1 MSTREFFIQRWEAE
15 LPAFGKVLSAVPEDK
30 LAYKPHERS
39 ASAGGLAWQLADEQ
53 QQLCDLLDNGQV
65 ALEIK
70 PHPSKQEILAAW
82 EKATNQLRER
92 LRSADDKKWSGPA
105 KFIMGG
111 KEVWTDTMENM
122 FWGYLFD
129 MVHHRGQLSSYLR
142 PMGGKVPA
150 IYGPSADDN
159 G

>member
-1 MSTREFFIQRWEAE
+1 MSTREFFIQRWESE
-15 LPAFGKVLSAVPEDK
+15 LPAFGKVLNAVPEDQ
-30 LAYKPHERS
+30 LSYRPHERS

-65 ALEIK
+65 SLEIK
-70 PHPSKQEILAAW
+70 PHPSKREILAAW
-82 EKATNQLRER
+82 EKATSQLRER

-129 MVHHRGQLSSYLR
+129 MVHHRGQLSTYLR